1 MQFSSITIGLGWP
14 LCRSCRDYCSDLIAI
29 SWQDSEPQLSD
40 QMWFTWPCQNYHN
53 KKRIITWLS
62 GQGHQKAQCGCSLH
76 LVGCRSGFPLLLEGK
91 SASSQLSLVQL
102 DNLLS
107 TAAKPSC
114 RGHGLCAGTP
124 GGHSAICTIVKVIGM
139 HRPVHSDL
147 KDTGGLTCD
156 QSSSCVEVISCE
168 MHAWIY
174 TLP

>member
-1 MQFSSITIGLGWP
+1 
-14 LCRSCRDYCSDLIAI
+14 
-29 SWQDSEPQLSD
+29 
-40 QMWFTWPCQNYHN
+40 MWFTWPCQNYHN

-124 GGHSAICTIVKVIGM
+124 GGHSAVCTIVKVIGM